1 MTSQSPRIYTYKITF
16 EEVPYYYYGMHEEKV
31 YDEEYWGSPITHKWC
46 WDFYTPTKQILET
59 FSSREDAGEVE
70 RRLIK
75 LVYNTDKWCLNANCA
90 GVFSLDTCSK
100 AGKIAVAKNKKNKVG
115 IFGRSKEKMSEDG
128 RKAGKASKGYIKG
141 AQIVKELGLGICG
154 LTPEQRRENGKKY
167 GAKAGKI
174 GGKVA
179 YEMKLG
185 LHGRTKEQ
193 KVEDAKKGGL
203 IGGNISK
210 ELGLGIHAQTSQ
222 ERAENARKGH
232 ITQKELGLG
241 LYGIPKEKRIETAK
255 KINSQRW
262 ECCETG
268 YVSTPAGLTKYQ
280 RARGIDTSKRKR
292 IE

>member
-16 EEVPYYYYGMHEEKV
+16 EEVPYYYYGMHEEKI
-31 YDEEYWGSPITHKWC
+31 YGEEYWGSPKTHKWC
-46 WDFYTPTKQILET
+46 WELYTPKKQILET
-59 FSSREDAGEVE
+59 FSSRKDAGEVE

-75 LVYNTDKWCLNANCA
+75 PVYNTDKWCLNANCA
-90 GVFSLDTCSK
+90 GVFSLDICSK

-128 RKAGKASKGYIKG
+128 RKGAKASKGYIKG
-141 AQIVKELGLGICG
+141 RQKIKELGLGVYG
-154 LTPEQRRENGKKY
+154 LTAEQRKENGKKY

-174 GGKVA
+174 GGKKT

-193 KVEDAKKGGL
+193 KVEDARKGGL
-203 IGGNISK
+203 IGGKKTK
-210 ELGLGIHAQTSQ
+210 ELNSGIFALTSQ
-222 ERAENARKGH
+222 EKAENARKGH

-241 LYGIPKEKRIETAK
+241 LYGIPKEKRIKTAK
-255 KINSQRW
+255 KTNSQRW

-280 RARGIDTSKRKR
+280 KARNIDTSKRRR
-292 IE
+292 IS